1 MENRLSEKWI
11 KASIAGTLWAAS
23 EIVLGSFLHN
33 LRVPFGGNIL
43 TAIGIIILISISYVW
58 TDRGLFWRAGLIC
71 ALMKTLSPSAVIF
84 GPMIAIFTESL
95 LLELSVF
102 VFGRSLPGYLAG
114 SMLAMSW
121 NLFQKIANYLIM
133 YGSDIALV
141 YSNLLKMAQKQL
153 NIQTELVWLPII
165 ALLVL
170 FALFG
175 LLSGVIGMIVG
186 NRLIHQP
193 APEISNQPVSSTTR
207 NKNQPAGSFKYSI
220 AWLAADA
227 ILIIFSFI
235 ILNKTAWPYWSFCIS
250 AIIILWSL
258 RYKRALR
265 RLSKPGFWI
274 FFIVLTLVTAF
285 VFTEA
290 QSGDHSLQSGI
301 ITGIQMNFRAAV
313 VVLGFA
319 VIGTEL
325 YNPAIRNFF
334 SGTYFKNLPLAL
346 ELSAESLPDFIASIP
361 DLKSLVRNP
370 VSVFHMVISKAEKR
384 LEEIKNMP
392 FSVRKIFIIT
402 GPVGGGKTTFAEKL
416 ACLFREKG
424 ITAGGIIS
432 RKVNDAD
439 GKTGYDIVNILTD
452 EQVPFLRQNEG
463 CGNETVGRF
472 TICQKGLD
480 EGRRILSDLELPEN
494 GIAIIDEVGFL
505 ELRDEGWAENITRLL
520 KGPACNII
528 LTTRRALLE
537 RVKEKW
543 GLAGAVIFD
552 IDEIDCPGAGKT
564 ILEMTGHP
572 AQVK

>member
-1 MENRLSEKWI
+1 MEHSLSEKWI

-95 LLELSVF
+95 LLEFSVLI
-102 VFGRSLPGYLAG
+102 FGKSLPGFLIG

-121 NLFQKIANYLIM
+121 NLIQKIANYLIM

-153 NIQTELVWLPII
+153 NIQTDIVWLPII
-165 ALLVL
+165 VLLIL
-170 FALFG
+170 FAIFG
-175 LLSGVIGMIVG
+175 MVSGVIGMIVG
-186 NRLIHQP
+186 NRLLHQP
-193 APEISNQPVSSTTR
+193 AQEISEAPVSSGTG
-207 NKNQPAGSFKYSI
+207 NKKQSPGVFNHSL
-220 AWLAADA
+220 AWLLADV
-227 ILIIFSFI
+227 ILLIFSFI
-235 ILNKTAWPYWSFCIS
+235 ILNRATWIYWSTCITG
-250 AIIILWSL
+250 IIIMWSF
-258 RYKRALR
+258 RYKRAFR

-274 FFIVLTLVTAF
+274 FFIVITLVTAF

-290 QSGDHSLQSGI
+290 QSGEHSLKEGI

-313 VVLGFA
+313 VVLGFT

-325 YNPAIRNFF
+325 YNPAIRSFF
-334 SGTYFKNLPLAL
+334 SGTSFKNLPLAL
-346 ELSAESLPDFIASIP
+346 ELSAESLPDFIAAIP
-361 DLKSLVRNP
+361 DLKSLIRNP
-370 VSVFHMVISKAEKR
+370 VSVFHMVISRAEKR
-384 LEEIKNMP
+384 LHEIQNRP
-392 FSVRKIFIIT
+392 SSGRKIFIIT

-416 ACLFREKG
+416 IGLFREEG

-432 RKVNDAD
+432 RKVKDAD
-439 GKTGYDIVNILTD
+439 DRTGYDIVNILTED
-452 EQVPFLRQNEG
+452 QVPFLRQNSD
-463 CGNETVGRF
+463 CGNERVGRF
-472 TICQKGLD
+472 TICRKGLD
-480 EGRRILSDLELPEN
+480 DGIRILSGLDLPAN

-520 KGPACNII
+520 NSTQCNII
-528 LTTRRALLE
+528 LTTRLALLD

-543 GLAGAVIFD
+543 GIAGAVILD
-552 IDEIDCPGAGKT
+552 INEIDYSRAGKT
-564 ILEMTGHP
+564 ILEMTGHRT
-572 AQVK
+572 